1 MVKKKKKEKRN
12 YQRNIIWENQFI
24 GNGNHT
30 SLDDFDKFQVT
41 LVNF

>member
-1 MVKKKKKEKRN
+1 MIKKKKKKKEN
-12 YQRNIIWENQFI
+12 YQQNIICENQFI

-41 LVNF
+41 FVNF